1 MGSTKKHAY
10 NNQPT
15 GGDAWEPQD
24 ACGGHGSDPLGPCPE
39 FWWGGSAG
47 RPWTAAPL
55 SRVTENTKKNT
66 NNNQLAGGDAWEPL
80 GACGGHGSD
89 PLRPR
94 PAFWW
99 RGQRRAA
106 LDCRSPLLGQK
117 NTEKK
122 PKQQST
128 GGRRRVGAIGSVQEG
143 GEVTRLG
150 PPPILVLGVGGL
162 LPRGGG
168 GAREQGGGGGGV
180 RATRRRKPAGKVRAG
195 RGGGRRR

>member
-1 MGSTKKHAY
+1 MEDTKKTHTTINLPAATRGSRRT
-10 NNQPT
+10 P
-15 GGDAWEPQD
+15 A
-24 ACGGHGSDPLGPCPE
+24 GGHGSDPLGPCPE

-55 SRVTENTKKNT
+55 SRVTESTKKLQTTINWRKAT
-66 NNNQLAGGDAWEPL
+66 RGSRWGPAGG
-80 GACGGHGSD
+80 HRSD
-89 PLRPR
+89 PVRPR
-94 PAFWW
+94 PAFRW

-143 GEVTRLG
+143 VEVTRLG

-162 LPRGGG
+162 LSRGGG

-195 RGGGRRR
+195 RGSGRRR